1 MFVIDKLNFIGKIG
15 GMDGV
20 LKGAVNSDII
30 KMVFGQLMSDK
41 GTEAVTG

>member
-20 LKGAVNSDII
+20 LEGAVNSDII
-30 KMVFGQLMSDK
+30 KMVFVQLMSDK